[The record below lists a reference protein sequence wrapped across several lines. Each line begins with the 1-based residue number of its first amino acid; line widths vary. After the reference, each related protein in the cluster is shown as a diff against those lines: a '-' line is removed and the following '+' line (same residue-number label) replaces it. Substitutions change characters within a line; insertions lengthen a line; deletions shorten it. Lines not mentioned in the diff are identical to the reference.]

1 MDDDYINSHS
11 PKFTTPE
18 KYVKDKLKILSRDF
32 CIRPTETD
40 LEHLKTLKTQTS
52 IDNAIKSIIDHSW
65 D

>member
-18 KYVKDKLKILSRDF
+18 KYVKDKLKILKRDF
-32 CIRPTETD
+32 CIQPTEA
-40 LEHLKTLKTQTS
+40 EIAHLNTLKTQIS
-52 IDNAIKSIIDHSW
+52 IDNAITSIINHSW

>member
-18 KYVKDKLKILSRDF
+18 KYLKDKLKILNRDF
-32 CIRPTETD
+32 CIRPTET
-40 LEHLKTLKTQTS
+40 EIAHLKTLTTQIS
-52 IDNAIKSIIDHSW
+52 IDNAILNIINHSW